1 MKILIYRIQWKI
13 VCLFE
18 FLVDYLKIIKLP
30 LHTLNLYGMSIS

>member
-18 FLVDYLKIIKLP
+18 FLVDYFKIKLP
-30 LHTLNLYGMSIS
+30 LHPLNLYSKSIS